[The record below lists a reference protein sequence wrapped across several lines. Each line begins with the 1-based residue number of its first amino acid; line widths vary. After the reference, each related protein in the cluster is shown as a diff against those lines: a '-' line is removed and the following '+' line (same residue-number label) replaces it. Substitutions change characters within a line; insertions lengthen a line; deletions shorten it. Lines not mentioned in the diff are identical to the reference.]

1 MFVLVL
7 FIALYL
13 LTLLGIHI
21 LAPSAKRRD
30 AASVSLC
37 QCQLFIELDTEHF
50 QVLFSSTYFAA
61 RQVVFPR
68 MPVMVKFLH
77 FKMPLR

>member
-13 LTLLGIHI
+13 LTLLGIHV

-50 QVLFSSTYFAA
+50 QVLFSSTYFARKA
-61 RQVVFPR
+61 SGFSKDASHGQVSSF
-68 MPVMVKFLH
+68 
-77 FKMPLR
+77 